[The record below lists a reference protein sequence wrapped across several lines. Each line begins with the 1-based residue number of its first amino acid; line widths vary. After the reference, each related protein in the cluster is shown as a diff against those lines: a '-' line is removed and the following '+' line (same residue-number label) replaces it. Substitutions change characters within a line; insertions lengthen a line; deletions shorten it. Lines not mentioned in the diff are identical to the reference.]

1 MSETF
6 KHSACISLK
15 VSLACYLFNLP
26 LKLPR
31 NRGKG
36 KNLSAGGFSL
46 SVFSIYYIEEALV
59 EAECYMIVVLSKKI
73 SSHDKEL
80 VRIYLKARGFSIR
93 EQDFGE
99 DAIIGAIGKGVVDI
113 RELGLLPGV
122 ERVTATSKPY
132 ELASRETQSEDSIVT
147 IGPVKIG
154 GARISVIAGPCAVE
168 SKEQIRET
176 AARVRESGAVLLR
189 GGAYKPRT
197 SPYAFQGLGMKGLEY
212 MKAAGEEQGMP
223 IVTEVV
229 SPELATQM
237 NDLTDMFQIGARNM
251 QNFELLKKVGSLGKP
266 VLLKRGPS
274 ATIEEWLLSAEY
286 LLASGTKDVV
296 LCERGIR
303 TFETYTRNTLD
314 ISAIP
319 VVKGLSHLPVIV
331 DPSHAVGIRAKVAPA
346 ALAAIAAGADGL
358 TVEVHPRPDEALSD
372 GPQSLIPDQ
381 FEKLMRDIEAMAPV
395 VGKALLRTPRPSSPH
410 SPRAKDMT
418 LSVRTIASAVAF
430 CGEAGAFAEQALM
443 RAFGED
449 APRISTES
457 FRGVFDAVLDGS
469 AMAGVVPVENSLA
482 GSVHENYELFLRY
495 PDIAMVGELK
505 LRIMHCLIG
514 DEHAALDSIVI
525 VRSHPQGFAQCRAF
539 LDKHPN
545 WQLEP
550 YNNTATAVAS
560 IAREG
565 AIKVAAIAG
574 EAAARAYG
582 LKTLVSGIETNPLNY
597 TRFAIISRRVGDRAP
612 VPPSLG
618 SDMPNKASFVFS
630 VPDTP
635 GSLFACLKVLSE
647 RGINLSKLESRPIQ
661 GQPWRYLFYVDV
673 NVPEA
678 SNIFNTVVD
687 ELKSKTEDFHFLGVY
702 RASL

>member
-1 MSETF
+1 
-6 KHSACISLK
+6 
-15 VSLACYLFNLP
+15 
-26 LKLPR
+26 
-31 NRGKG
+31 
-36 KNLSAGGFSL
+36 
-46 SVFSIYYIEEALV
+46 
-59 EAECYMIVVLSKKI
+59 MIVVLSKRI

-93 EQDFGE
+93 EQGFGE
-99 DAIIGAIGKGVVDI
+99 DAIIGATGKGVVDI

-147 IGPVKIG
+147 IGSVKIG

-331 DPSHAVGIRAKVAPA
+331 DPSHAVGIRAKVAPV

-372 GPQSLIPDQ
+372 GPQSLIPAQ

-395 VGKALLRTPRPSSPH
+395 VGKALMRTPRPSSQH
-410 SPRAKDMT
+410 SPAAQAIT
-418 LSVRTIASAVAF
+418 ASTGSIASAVAF

-443 RAFGED
+443 RVFGED

-457 FRGVFDAVLDGS
+457 FSGVFDAVLDGS
-469 AMAGVVPVENSLA
+469 AIAGVVPVENSLA

-505 LRIMHCLIG
+505 LRIVHCLIG
-514 DEHAALDSIVI
+514 DEHATLDSIAI

-582 LKTLVSGIETNPLNY
+582 LKTLISGIETNPLNY
-597 TRFAIISRRVGDRAP
+597 TRFVIISRRVGDKAP
-612 VPPSLG
+612 VPSSLG
-618 SDMPNKASFVFS
+618 SDIPNKASFVFS
-630 VPDTP
+630 VLDKP
-635 GSLFACLKVLSE
+635 GCLFACLKVLSE
-647 RGINLSKLESRPIQ
+647 RGINVSKLESRPIQ

-673 NVPEA
+673 NIPEA
-678 SNIFNTVVD
+678 SEVFNTVVD
-687 ELKSKTEDFHFLGVY
+687 ELKSKTEIFHFLGAY